1 MEHHPRPEKIGELT
15 QILDHLR
22 MGKKEA
28 EGDLFKFVYSELR
41 GLAAGMMAR
50 ERSDHT
56 LQTTALVH
64 EAYLRLMRGED
75 ASWENRAHFFGAAA
89 RAMRQILVDYARRA
103 GSAKRGGHQ
112 RKIGLTDLPVVMT
125 ADAEDVLVINE
136 ALDALGDVDPR
147 KARLVELRFFGGLS
161 FDEVADVLD
170 VSPRT
175 VKRDWSFAK
184 AWLSRRLRQPENSES
199 E

>member
-1 MEHHPRPEKIGELT
+1 MEHDPKPGKIGELT
-15 QILDHLR
+15 QILGHLR
-22 MGKKEA
+22 MGRKEA
-28 EGDLFKFVYSELR
+28 EGDLFRLVYAELR
-41 GLAAGMMAR
+41 GLAAGLMVR

-64 EAYLRLMRGED
+64 EAYMRLMGGEN

-103 GSAKRGGHQ
+103 GSMKRGGKQ
-112 RKIGLTDLPVVMT
+112 RKIELTDIPAVMI
-125 ADAEDVLVINE
+125 ADSDDVLVVNE
-136 ALDALGDVDPR
+136 ALDALGNVDSR
-147 KARLVELRFFGGLS
+147 KAQLVELRFFGGLN
-161 FDEVADVLD
+161 FDEIAEVLD
-170 VSPRT
+170 VSLRT

-184 AWLSRRLRQPENSES
+184 AWLSRRLQQVESSES